1 MSPPPAARAK
11 SQEPVAQKGA
21 FKSRDEVAYGK
32 VTSGKFDSVTS
43 DLSPI
48 AEEPVNEPAI
58 SAAQQPS
65 SPAFQKPAPRDF
77 MATGMLAS
85 GRSSSSSSS
94 ESRGR
99 MPLILGGAALV
110 LAGLGAA
117 YFFLYRG
124 NVPSTIAPAVV
135 ATRPSAPSS
144 PAASIPSETSHA
156 KIVPEPAPTLD
167 QMPPPVASVSA
178 ETPAPIPNEAQ
189 TSRKPVSNPAAKQ
202 PDQAATRRE
211 SISNLKMKSPMAPR
225 QNQAKLSEG
234 SAPNVTDISSAVPGG
249 GAPTASLMSP
259 MVRSENEPAP
269 PPSLLP
275 AVPASKEIREP
286 RLISSTHPAY
296 PAMAKQTGVQGKVD
310 VSAQVG
316 VNGSVTNVK
325 VISGPMLLR
334 EAAVDAV
341 QRWKYSPELI
351 DGKPAA
357 AQITVSVEFR
367 LN

>member
-1 MSPPPAARAK
+1 
-11 SQEPVAQKGA
+11 
-21 FKSRDEVAYGK
+21 
-32 VTSGKFDSVTS
+32 
-43 DLSPI
+43 
-48 AEEPVNEPAI
+48 
-58 SAAQQPS
+58 
-65 SPAFQKPAPRDF
+65 
-77 MATGMLAS
+77 
-85 GRSSSSSSS
+85 
-94 ESRGR
+94 
-99 MPLILGGAALV
+99 
-110 LAGLGAA
+110 
-117 YFFLYRG
+117 
-124 NVPSTIAPAVV
+124 
-135 ATRPSAPSS
+135 
-144 PAASIPSETSHA
+144 
-156 KIVPEPAPTLD
+156 
-167 QMPPPVASVSA
+167 
-178 ETPAPIPNEAQ
+178 
-189 TSRKPVSNPAAKQ
+189 
-202 PDQAATRRE
+202 
-211 SISNLKMKSPMAPR
+211 MAPR

-259 MVRSENEPAP
+259 IVRSENEPAP